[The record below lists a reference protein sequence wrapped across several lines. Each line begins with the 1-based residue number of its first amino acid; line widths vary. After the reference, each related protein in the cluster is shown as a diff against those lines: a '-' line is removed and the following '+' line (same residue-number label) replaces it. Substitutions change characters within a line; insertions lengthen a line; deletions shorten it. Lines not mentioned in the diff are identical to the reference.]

1 MPPTLALAVWAALLI
16 ALLVFDPAREAKSS
30 LALWVPLSWLFIVG
44 SQLPSQWMDIRRG
57 SAVVAYEEGNSL
69 DRIVYTALIVLAIGI
84 LVSRSFKWGTFF
96 ARNKALTAFIFFGLV
111 SVLWSDFPS
120 IALKRWFRDLGNYLM
135 ILVVLSDP
143 RQMQAI
149 RTVLRRLSYLLIP
162 LSLLLV
168 KYYPDIGRQFDIWTG
183 APMNVGATTS
193 KNLLGAL
200 CLVSGLFFLW
210 DTALRWPDRKER
222 QTKRILLVNLAF
234 LWMAL
239 WLLGLSSSAT
249 STVCF
254 AIGCIAIIAAH
265 RRVFKRHPGFLKALM
280 PICFL
285 LYLLLAFGLGLN
297 ADFTSAVGRNP
308 TFTGR
313 TNIWNS
319 VLSMHTN
326 PLLGT
331 GYESFWLGPRIQE
344 VWRLAGKGIN
354 EAHNGYLEV
363 YLNLGLIG
371 LFILCVFLIVSYRSV
386 CRRLTTTSLGPL
398 ALALWS
404 VVVFYNITEAAFKG
418 HLVWIAFLLG
428 AIVIPPAAP
437 DVGNAGAPSFEE
449 SRVAEAAL
457 RSSRDLVVSP
467 LGSRGNSHVSAG
479 VPWSIDS
486 QSQVRQQAR
495 GFANHTH

>member
-1 MPPTLALAVWAALLI
+1 
-16 ALLVFDPAREAKSS
+16 
-30 LALWVPLSWLFIVG
+30 
-44 SQLPSQWMDIRRG
+44 
-57 SAVVAYEEGNSL
+57 
-69 DRIVYTALIVLAIGI
+69 
-84 LVSRSFKWGTFF
+84 
-96 ARNKALTAFIFFGLV
+96 
-111 SVLWSDFPS
+111 
-120 IALKRWFRDLGNYLM
+120 
-135 ILVVLSDP
+135 
-143 RQMQAI
+143 
-149 RTVLRRLSYLLIP
+149 
-162 LSLLLV
+162 
-168 KYYPDIGRQFDIWTG
+168 
-183 APMNVGATTS
+183 MNVGATTS